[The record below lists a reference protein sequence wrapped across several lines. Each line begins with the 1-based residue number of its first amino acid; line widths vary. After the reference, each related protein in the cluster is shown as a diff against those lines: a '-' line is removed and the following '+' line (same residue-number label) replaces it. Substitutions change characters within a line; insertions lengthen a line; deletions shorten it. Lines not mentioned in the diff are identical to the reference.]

1 MIEEEDTQLSMSTT
15 TPQRNPKLQGSETSN
30 QVGSSRRD
38 GSMIIAFEANS
49 PLLARA
55 NEPDSAAAKD
65 GESLKRTKN
74 KNTNLS
80 AANNNLIENR
90 EGE

>member
-1 MIEEEDTQLSMSTT
+1 MQSRRVKVNLSQSEASGTMIEEEDTQLSMSTT
-15 TPQRNPKLQGSETSN
+15 TPLRNIKRQGSETSN

-65 GESLKRTKN
+65 GQSLKLT
-74 KNTNLS
+74 
-80 AANNNLIENR
+80 
-90 EGE
+90 

>member
-15 TPQRNPKLQGSETSN
+15 TPLRNTKRQGSETSN
-30 QVGSSRRD
+30 QIGSSRRD

-65 GESLKRTKN
+65 GQSIKHTKN
-74 KNTNLS
+74 ENTNLS
-80 AANNNLIENR
+80 AADINLIENK